1 MKSKSIETFG
11 VKVVDQYTDKIVDM
25 IFGYIEHDPLLKKE
39 YQSLVQEYGSN
50 EVKERLITLIENHF
64 GVNNKKEKV

>member
-25 IFGYIEHDPLLKKE
+25 IFGYIEHDPLLKRE
-39 YQSLVQEYGSN
+39 YQLLVQDYGSK
-50 EVKERLITLIENHF
+50 EVKERLITLIANHF
-64 GVNNKKEKV
+64 GVNNKNEKV